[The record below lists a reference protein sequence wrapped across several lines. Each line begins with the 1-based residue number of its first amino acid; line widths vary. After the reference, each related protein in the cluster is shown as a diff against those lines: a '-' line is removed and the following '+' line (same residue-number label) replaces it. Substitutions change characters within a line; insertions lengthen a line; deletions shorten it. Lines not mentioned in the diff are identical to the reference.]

1 MASSDSAKPTAAYV
15 SFSSFLTLL
24 DFLKEQPTVPK
35 ALDRSLWEAKFSGS
49 TGSRLLGSLRF
60 LGLLEGDRPTE
71 KLERLVQA
79 DQDTRK
85 ELLKAIFRESYG
97 EELIDDIT
105 SMTPRMVDEHIA
117 AVGTTEASKRHAVSF
132 FVNGAKYMD
141 LDIPATIRKRAR
153 MRRSASKPS
162 TAAQRKSDASP
173 SEPEAVST
181 EEQTD
186 TQVAAI
192 PQKGLHSALLGMLND
207 LPERVTNWSEK
218 DQDDWLDVFK
228 TVLKFYHPARKEED
242 AVDNAES
249 S

>member
-1 MASSDSAKPTAAYV
+1 MASSDSATPTAAYV
-15 SFSSFLTLL
+15 SFSSFLTFL

-97 EELIDDIT
+97 EELIDDIA

-132 FVNGAKYMD
+132 FVNGVKYMD

-162 TAAQRKSDASP
+162 NAAQRKSDAPPAES
-173 SEPEAVST
+173 EAVST
-181 EEQTD
+181 EERAD
-186 TQVAAI
+186 TQAAAKLQLDLHATLVA
-192 PQKGLHSALLGMLND
+192 MLED
-207 LPERVTNWSEK
+207 LPKRAGSWSEEE
-218 DQDDWLDVFK
+218 QEQWLEVF
-228 TVLKFYHPARKEED
+228 TTNLRYFHPARDEE
-242 AVDNAES
+242 
-249 S
+249 